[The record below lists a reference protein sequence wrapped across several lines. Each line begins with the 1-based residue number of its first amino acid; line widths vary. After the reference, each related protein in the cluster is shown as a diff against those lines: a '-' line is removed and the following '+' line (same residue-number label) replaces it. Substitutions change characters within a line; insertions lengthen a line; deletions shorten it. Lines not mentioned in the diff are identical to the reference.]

1 MNEIKMNYLLLLV
14 NLTIGCSVMAAEI
27 LDLSGV
33 SQLALQESPKIKQV
47 VLQKEMQLQ
56 EVNQVGELPDP
67 MITYSWFGESVQTKV
82 GPEEQKF
89 GIQQSIPWPGKL
101 IDQKNVIRKKAAITE
116 SILLGAK
123 ARLILSIR
131 HAWSDIQVLNLNKGV
146 VEQTIKLYQNW
157 KKKLVID
164 YQTGQ
169 SSYANV
175 LKMENEIELLKD
187 ESSNLSRKLADR
199 YFDLSEA
206 TNQKKINFSIDSNA
220 FLNISTQLGTQ
231 VFPTEKNSNP
241 LMQTAMAKKSYWAA
255 QESLSRNGYFPNLT
269 IGLGYIQTGETPGIA
284 KHGNDPWLITVGM
297 TLPLSFT
304 RTSASIKEN
313 LIGQNQADVLKQ
325 EQSLMVSRITKKS
338 FNQIEESMRRINWY
352 RKTIL
357 PNIEQSIAVS
367 EQSYVSGR
375 QGFMQL
381 IDDYRIRL
389 NVQRKI
395 YLAAGNEF
403 KAKSTLLWIL
413 GDESFQFDFPY
424 TVNSLS
430 SQVDKGE

>member
-1 MNEIKMNYLLLLV
+1 MNYLLLLV
-14 NLTIGCSVMAAEI
+14 YVTIGYSVMAGET
-27 LDLSGV
+27 LDLSRV

-67 MITYSWFGESVQTKV
+67 MMTYSWFGESVQTKV
-82 GPEEQKF
+82 GPQEQKF

-116 SILLGAK
+116 SMLLGTK

-131 HAWSDIQVLNLNKGV
+131 HAWSDIQVLSLNKGV

-157 KKKLVID
+157 KKKLMID
-164 YQTGQ
+164 YQTGK

-175 LKMENEIELLKD
+175 LKMKNEIEVLKD

-206 TNQKKINFSIDSNA
+206 TNQKEINFSIDSNT

-231 VFPTEKNSNP
+231 VFPAEIISNP
-241 LMQTAMAKKSYWAA
+241 LLQAAMAKKSFWAA
-255 QESLSRNGYFPNLT
+255 QESLSRNGYLPNLT
-269 IGLGYIQTGETPGIA
+269 IGLDYIKTGEAPGVA
-284 KHGNDPWLITVGM
+284 KSGNDSWLINVGM

-304 RTSASIKEN
+304 KTSASIKET
-313 LIGQNQADVLKQ
+313 LIGQKQADVLTQ
-325 EQSLMVSRITKKS
+325 EQSLMVSKITKKS
-338 FNQIEESMRRINWY
+338 FNQIEESMRRINLY
-352 RKTIL
+352 RNTIL

-381 IDDYRIRL
+381 IDDYRMRL
-389 NVQRKI
+389 NLQRKI
-395 YLAAGNEF
+395 YVVAGNEF

-413 GDESFQFDFPY
+413 GDESSQFEFPY
-424 TVNSLS
+424 AVNSFS
-430 SQVDKGE
+430 SQLDKGE